1 MKKPGF
7 TVIVNRIV
15 KNLQDFSHDCK
26 THFTADSHC
35 FIEKAF

>member
-26 THFTADSHC
+26 TRYTADLQC
-35 FIEKAF
+35 FREKGF